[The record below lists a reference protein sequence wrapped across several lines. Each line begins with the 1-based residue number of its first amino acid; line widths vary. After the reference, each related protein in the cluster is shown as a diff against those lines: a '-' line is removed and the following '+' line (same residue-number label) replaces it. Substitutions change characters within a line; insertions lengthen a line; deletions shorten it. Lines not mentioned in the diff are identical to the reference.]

1 MPEFELFQTVFQQD
15 RHEDILN
22 MCIAQFEPDSADY
35 IRVSSLFFLFLSKKI
50 LGKDFQGLF
59 YKHKYY
65 LGIRVVQVCSSPPLP
80 WVTCYLCHQ
89 LSIFFPET

>member
-35 IRVSSLFFLFLSKKI
+35 IRVSSLFFFLK
-50 LGKDFQGLF
+50 
-59 YKHKYY
+59 
-65 LGIRVVQVCSSPPLP
+65 
-80 WVTCYLCHQ
+80 
-89 LSIFFPET
+89 

>member
-35 IRVSSLFFLFLSKKI
+35 IRVSSLFFF
-50 LGKDFQGLF
+50 
-59 YKHKYY
+59 
-65 LGIRVVQVCSSPPLP
+65 
-80 WVTCYLCHQ
+80 
-89 LSIFFPET
+89 IFK